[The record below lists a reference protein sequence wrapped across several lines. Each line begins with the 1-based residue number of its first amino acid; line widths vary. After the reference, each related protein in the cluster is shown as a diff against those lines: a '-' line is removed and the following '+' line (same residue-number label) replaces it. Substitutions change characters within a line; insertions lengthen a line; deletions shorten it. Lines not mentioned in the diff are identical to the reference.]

1 MYCVLNS
8 FRRIT
13 TLKYYIQTGLDT
25 LEGSRKT
32 LLDRLLEIDQTT
44 ENPKEEDIER
54 VRYCKKCNSNLD
66 GPACTHCGLDEIFQV
81 YEARLFRLNKSNN
94 GEVITSV
101 EEAIN
106 LQKKQSALNQFY
118 WNLSREDKS
127 ATLPASDDTD
137 TGTMHSL
144 PPPWAFLDPQGNAY
158 VLHFH
163 TLGMQFLLL
172 LFYVHWELWQIKIL

>member
-1 MYCVLNS
+1 MC
-8 FRRIT
+8 FI
-13 TLKYYIQTGLDT
+13 
-25 LEGSRKT
+25 
-32 LLDRLLEIDQTT
+32 
-44 ENPKEEDIER
+44 NPSSD
-54 VRYCKKCNSNLD
+54 
-66 GPACTHCGLDEIFQV
+66 QV

-137 TGTMHSL
+137 TGTKREMMEKVTVCLVKSYL
-144 PPPWAFLDPQGNAY
+144 TMRFG
-158 VLHFH
+158 
-163 TLGMQFLLL
+163 
-172 LFYVHWELWQIKIL
+172 IK